1 MRIKSVTLFIALSVV
16 SMTATAS
23 TFSQMAALNSKRIA
37 RIDALHNKTTA
48 QLKAKYGINVKSNPT
63 YRKTSAL
70 SNSALIYNR
79 LANSIK
85 YNHGY
90 AVNAVYKGYYPYT
103 TRAIKGANYVSTAAL
118 ARMKLAALKL
128 KLGR

>member
-1 MRIKSVTLFIALSVV
+1 MLLALTVV
-16 SMTATAS
+16 SVTATAS
-23 TFSQMAALNSKRIA
+23 TFSQMSALNAKRLA
-37 RIDALHNKTTA
+37 RINALHDKTMV
-48 QLKAKYGINVKSNPT
+48 QLKSKYGIDVKSNPT
-63 YRKTSAL
+63 YRRVSAL
-70 SNSALIYNR
+70 SNSAMIDNR

-118 ARMKLAALKL
+118 ARMRLAALKL
-128 KLGR
+128 RLWR

>member
-1 MRIKSVTLFIALSVV
+1 
-16 SMTATAS
+16 MTATAS
-23 TFSQMAALNSKRIA
+23 TFSQMSALNAKRLA
-37 RIDALHNKTTA
+37 RINALHDKTTV
-48 QLKAKYGINVKSNPT
+48 QLKSKYGIDVKSNPT
-63 YRKTSAL
+63 YRRVSAL
-70 SNSALIYNR
+70 SNSAMIYNR

-118 ARMKLAALKL
+118 ARMRLAALKL
-128 KLGR
+128 RLWR

>member
-1 MRIKSVTLFIALSVV
+1 MPMVAVALLVCAGN
-16 SMTATAS
+16 ATAS
-23 TFSQMAALNSKRIA
+23 TFSQMSALNAKRLA
-37 RIDALHNKTTA
+37 RINALHDKTTVK
-48 QLKAKYGINVKSNPT
+48 LKAKYGIDVKSNPT
-63 YRKTSAL
+63 YRKVSAL

-90 AVNAVYKGYYPYT
+90 AVNAVYKGYHPYT

-118 ARMKLAALKL
+118 AKMKLAALKL
-128 KLGR
+128 KLRR